1 QTPLAGT
8 TFSGTT
14 LVTLTVTDA
23 SGNEASTS
31 FNLNVEDTTN
41 PTIDAIAD
49 QMVSGGASCEGTV
62 ADYTSLAIVA
72 DNCDAA
78 PVVTPSPLA
87 GTTFSGTT
95 SVTLTVT
102 DASGNEA
109 STSFNVNVEDTTNPT
124 INAIADQTVSGD
136 ASCEGT
142 VGDYTSLAVV

>member
-1 QTPLAGT
+1 QSPLAGT

-31 FNLNVEDTTN
+31 FNLNVEDTNN

-49 QMVSGGASCEGTV
+49 QMVSGDASCEGTV
-62 ADYTSLAIVA
+62 ADYTSLAVVA

-78 PVVTPSPLA
+78 PVVTQSPLA

-109 STSFNVNVEDTTNPT
+109 STSMQNNVEDTTNPT
-124 INAIADQTVSGD
+124 IEDIGDLIEHGGASGD
-136 ASCEGT
+136 RT
-142 VGDYTSLAVV
+142 VGDHTYLSV